1 MRGWY
6 DDGRG
11 TTEPKGEGGVEVVG
25 PGGFGAAFGTIFA
38 FGLLLTVGHFVGLV
52 AAMVS
57 IFQRSDLQV
66 VGDSRVLWALVVLFI
81 PFAWAAYFLM
91 GRR

>member
-1 MRGWY
+1 
-6 DDGRG
+6 
-11 TTEPKGEGGVEVVG
+11 VEVVG
-25 PGGFGAAFGTIFA
+25 PGGFGGAFGTIFA
-38 FGLLLTVGHFVGLV
+38 FWLLLSVAYFVGLV
-52 AAMVS
+52 AALVS

-81 PFAWAAYFLM
+81 PFGFVAYFLM